1 MRLDDIDKALL
12 ALAEGD
18 MEVCGRPFDKWADKI
33 GIPVEEVVSRLQ
45 ALKQGGVIREVKAIL
60 RHTRAG
66 FTANAMVVWAVPA
79 DRVEEVGMKI
89 AACKAVS
96 HCYER
101 HGFGPYTVYSMI
113 HAHTK
118 EEIQETVQS
127 IAQAADISD
136 FKIFWSV
143 RELKKTS
150 MRYFP

>member
-1 MRLDDIDKALL
+1 MKLDEIDKALL

-18 MEVCGRPFDKWADKI
+18 MEVCGRPFDTWAGRI

-45 ALKQGGVIREVKAIL
+45 SLKQGGVIREIKAIL

-79 DRVEEVGMKI
+79 GRVGEVGMKI
-89 AACKAVS
+89 AAYKAVS

-113 HAHTK
+113 HAQTK
-118 EEIQETVQS
+118 EEILETVQS
-127 IAQAADISD
+127 IAQSAGISD